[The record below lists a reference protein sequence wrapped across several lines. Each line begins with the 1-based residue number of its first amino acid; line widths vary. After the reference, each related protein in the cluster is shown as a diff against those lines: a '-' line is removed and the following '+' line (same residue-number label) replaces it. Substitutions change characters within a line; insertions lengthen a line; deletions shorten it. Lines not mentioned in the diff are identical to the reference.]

1 MIKTLLN
8 KLESKILT
16 KLFMRWVD
24 NEYDLETLSLTKGL
38 IHQKETEIQYA
49 IVQSNKTYVVGY
61 KRYDEQ

>member
-16 KLFMRWVD
+16 KLFMRWVEK
-24 NEYDLETLSLTKGL
+24 EYDLETLALTKGL
-38 IHQKETEIQYA
+38 IHQKETEIKYMIDQA
-49 IVQSNKTYVVGY
+49 NKTYITGF

>member
-24 NEYDLETLSLTKGL
+24 KEYDLETLALTKGL
-38 IHQKETEIQYA
+38 IHQKETEIKFA
-49 IVQSNKTYVVGY
+49 IDQSNKTYIVGY

>member
-38 IHQKETEIQYA
+38 IHQKETEIKFA
-49 IVQSNKTYVVGY
+49 IDQANKTYVVGY